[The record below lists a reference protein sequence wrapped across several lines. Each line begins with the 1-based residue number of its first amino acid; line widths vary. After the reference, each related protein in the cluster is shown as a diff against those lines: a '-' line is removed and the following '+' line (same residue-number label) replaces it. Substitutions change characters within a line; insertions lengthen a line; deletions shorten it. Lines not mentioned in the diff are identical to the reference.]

1 MNREVYNNLE
11 KMLEI
16 ENKSAVTF
24 MRYAKAVREM
34 EEYFKGK
41 NLRKLKDEEIGEYAY
56 YLHKKTKSTRTYN
69 SKIAA
74 IRYTYRKAIKRC
86 VADCYLPLKRNN
98 KKSERIIPS
107 KEEMVKIIT
116 NCEDLEL
123 LCFIMLSVGS
133 GLRRTE
139 IATLKVKDIIKG
151 RYTISVIG
159 KGQRERKTVI
169 DDATLAI
176 LRKYYGTKR
185 EENNDYLFSRKNY
198 KGYVN
203 ANEITRNLR
212 KYLNGLGMNYTL
224 HDFRRVFATVM
235 YKAGVDLVT
244 IKRYLGHDS
253 IETTMKYINVEKY
266 EQKKEVSP
274 INEILSKT
282 SRGV

>member
-16 ENKSAVTF
+16 ENKSAITF
-24 MRYAKAVREM
+24 MRYAKAVGEM
-34 EEYFKGK
+34 EIYFNGK
-41 NLRKLKDEEIGEYAY
+41 SLKKLSDEEIGEYAY
-56 YLHKKTKSTRTYN
+56 YLHKNTKSARTYN
-69 SKIAA
+69 SKIAD
-74 IRYTYRKAIKRC
+74 IRYTYRKAIKRS

-98 KKSERIIPS
+98 KKTERIIPS

-116 NCEDLEL
+116 KCEDIEL
-123 LCFIMLSVGS
+123 LCFIMLAAGS

-139 IATLKVKDIIKG
+139 IATLKVTDIIKG
-151 RYTISVIG
+151 RNTISVIG

-169 DDATLAI
+169 DEATLEV
-176 LRKYYGTKR
+176 LRRYYVTKR
-185 EENNDYLFSRKNY
+185 EENNEYLFSRKSY
-198 KGYVN
+198 KGYVS
-203 ANEITRNLR
+203 ADEITRKLQ
-212 KYLNGLGMNYTL
+212 KYLNGLGMKYTM

-235 YKAGVDLVT
+235 YEAGVEIVA

-253 IETTMKYINVEKY
+253 IETTMKYINIEKY

-282 SRGV
+282 SWGV